1 MILSEFAWGLVG
13 FLLTVMIL
21 SYLIGDNFFF
31 RLASNFFIGLTA
43 AYLLVLILHQIIGP
57 YLVLPIV
64 QGTWSQRLWMVIP
77 LILISLILI
86 SQLPR
91 FSRLGR
97 IPLAFL
103 LGITA
108 ALTVGGSVFG
118 TLIPQFSAVVAA
130 FDLQEWFM
138 VPDQT
143 WLKILEAIVM
153 LIGVIS
159 TLSTFHFGR
168 KLKIEDEEGET
179 QRPAIFEGM
188 SKVGQVFIGVT
199 LGAIF
204 SGIFSSSLLA
214 LLDRLVSISEFMA
227 HLFGG
232 S

>member
-1 MILSEFAWGLVG
+1 MILSELAWGLVG

-31 RLASNFFIGLTA
+31 RLAAHVFIGLTA
-43 AYLLVLILHQIIGP
+43 AYVLVLIIYQIMGP
-57 YLVLPIV
+57 YLVHPLV
-64 QGTWSQRLWMVIP
+64 QGTWTQRLWMMIP
-77 LILISLILI
+77 LILISLLLI
-86 SQLPR
+86 SQFPR

-97 IPLAFL
+97 IPWAFL

-118 TLIPQFSAVVAA
+118 TLVPQFSAVVAA
-130 FDLQEWFM
+130 FDLQDWFA

-143 WLKILEAIVM
+143 WLRVVEASVM
-153 LIGVIS
+153 LIGVIT

-168 KLKIEDEEGET
+168 KRKIEDGEGET

-204 SGIFSSSLLA
+204 SSIFSSSLLA
-214 LLDRLVSISEFMA
+214 LIDRLVSISQLVGN
-227 HLFGG
+227 LFGG